1 MNMEIVDKVI
11 VNENIYILKKN
22 KANFLSKAAI
32 ERVFKLA
39 KEDKDGQSC
48 KKLSTVNNLDRKTI
62 AGTDYK
68 LSLLFLQ
75 YFNNP
80 TFLTEFVSDEWLEK
94 KIAYLFLLDF
104 KDYVII
110 LRKNISGIQSFL
122 DTLNEVEYNVIS
134 KVLIDNTTLF
144 EKFSTQN
151 LDISKKAIRTR
162 AVEAD
167 DLTENYNFL
176 GASTYALNLFRIN
189 NNNQRYVISL
199 NTSRISKTG
208 IKIKLDEIGNWS
220 SELIEAIR
228 TFVDK
233 ESFLDVFATP
243 CIYTIE
249 RDTLVPNALTLLFT
263 RLIDEITLGKISKCT
278 YLSETGERVINLL
291 KYIKTSN
298 ASLGLEME
306 TSYIYRANRNS
317 IPRLLLDIKVK
328 LNPVSI
334 RISSAKIARIK
345 LFKQNGTS
353 ESLIEYLN
361 NTQSFV
367 LNFDNCE
374 YVYSNRNLFRDS
386 KLLGSIE
393 YFLKAFK
400 PQTELSSVISE
411 KGTLAPSSINFS
423 KDSMFSFVEKK
434 FRNDA
439 YLVLDDLGDEWAD
452 HISINDG
459 TITFIHSKCDSSL
472 FSATAFTEIVG
483 QALKNVGNMYSTDL
497 RIKNKKKVWSKMFKL
512 DKVQTK
518 IPRLRKGASVQKFI
532 NNYLEVK
539 NGINPKRKIC
549 LALNFIS
556 KKDLTLNLD
565 KLKKGISF
573 REKKQCIQILWFISS
588 LIANCRENS
597 IELEIMCKP

>member
-1 MNMEIVDKVI
+1 MEIVDKVI

-22 KANFLSKAAI
+22 KASFFSKAAI

-39 KEDKDGQSC
+39 KDDKNDQSC
-48 KKLSTVNNLDRKTI
+48 KKLNSAINLNRKTNSGI
-62 AGTDYK
+62 DYR

-104 KDYVII
+104 QDFVII

-122 DTLNEVEYNVIS
+122 NTLNEVEYNIIS

-176 GASTYALNLFRIN
+176 GANTYALNLLRIN

-208 IKIKLDEIGNWS
+208 TKIDLDKVGNWS

-243 CIYTIE
+243 CLYADE
-249 RDTLVPNALTLLFT
+249 RDELVPNALTILFA
-263 RLIDEITLGKISKCT
+263 RLIDDVSLGKISKCIYSFGT
-278 YLSETGERVINLL
+278 EERNIDLL

-298 ASLGLEME
+298 ASLGLELE
-306 TSYIYRANRNS
+306 SDYSYRANRNTV
-317 IPRLLLDIKVK
+317 PKALLSLKVR

-334 RISSAKIARIK
+334 RLSSLKLARIK
-345 LFKQNGTS
+345 LYKQNGTN

-400 PQTELSSVISE
+400 PYTEISSVTTE
-411 KGTLAPSSINFS
+411 KGTVTSGSTKFS
-423 KDSMFSFVEKK
+423 KNSMFSFVEDK
-434 FRNDA
+434 FRNDDF
-439 YLVLDDLGDEWAD
+439 LVLDDLGDEWAD
-452 HISINDG
+452 HISIHEE

-483 QALKNVGNMYSTDL
+483 QALKNFGNMYSTDL
-497 RIKNKKKVWSKMFKL
+497 RIRNKKSLWSDKFRL
-512 DKVQTK
+512 DSIQTN
-518 IPRLRKGASVQKFI
+518 IPRLRKGASVQQFI
-532 NNYLEVK
+532 DKYIDVK
-539 NGINPKRKIC
+539 NGINPKRRIF

-556 KKDLTLNLD
+556 KAELTANLD
-565 KLKKGISF
+565 KLKKGTPF
-573 REKKQCIQILWFISS
+573 REKKQSIQILWFISS